1 MKKKRSD
8 NTRRRKRDT
17 MAIITSQPHHLKA
30 AEFEKRKL
38 CATPTPTPTPT
49 PYPASSFCLR
59 SIFAQVS
66 RNVAVRLKTSFS
78 GFESGST
85 QK

>member
-1 MKKKRSD
+1 MLD
-8 NTRRRKRDT
+8 VPILLVL
-17 MAIITSQPHHLKA
+17 IIPLKFIPYLGHESLPISIA
-30 AEFEKRKL
+30 ARARLAEREQQGDY
-38 CATPTPTPTPT
+38 T
-49 PYPASSFCLR
+49 PYPFCLR